1 MHEGETDVPTTFEE
15 FWVYYLRQHRR
26 AMTRS
31 LHFLGT
37 GLALATL
44 VGFALTHDYRW
55 LLATAPVAY
64 ALAWLSHAIVEDNA
78 PATFRA
84 PLWSLRADIR
94 MFRMW
99 LSGNLAQ
106 ELTKAGVDQRN
117 TET

>member
-1 MHEGETDVPTTFEE
+1 VPATFEE
-15 FWVYYLRQHRR
+15 FWFYYLRQHRQ
-26 AMTRS
+26 AKTRN

-44 VGFALTHDYRW
+44 AAFALTYDYRW
-55 LLATAPVAY
+55 LIATVPVAY
-64 ALAWLSHAIVEDNA
+64 ALAWLSHVMIEDNA

-99 LSGNLAQ
+99 LSGNLAR
-106 ELTKAGVDQRN
+106 ELAKAGLDQRN
-117 TET
+117 TKP